1 MAIIDKMFSSVE
13 FAELS
18 YFFPFF
24 LLYKTHFSISI
35 YSADSIQAGQNTN
48 FFFTKYFQILILND
62 WPNATVAARK
72 TKEKRLRYTKHIQI
86 TQNWSFSVEL
96 PMEKSA
102 KNRIFDEENF
112 WQRRIMYV
120 SIEWNCMR
128 QRENEKNNK

>member
-86 TQNWSFSVEL
+86 TQN
-96 PMEKSA
+96 
-102 KNRIFDEENF
+102 
-112 WQRRIMYV
+112 
-120 SIEWNCMR
+120 
-128 QRENEKNNK
+128 